1 MVAIGTS
8 SLSLVP
14 ARAARWHEGSDSV
27 RLNAH
32 RYGKSRVRVLKVLRD
47 GDLHTIKELSARV
60 LLEGEFDRSFTAAD
74 NADVVATDTMK
85 NTINVL
91 AHDHLGAE
99 NEPFAKR
106 VSEHFLGRYVQI
118 SRVRVTLDERVWTRL
133 NHPHSFTHSDVA
145 QPFTRIVAD
154 AGEPRRIRHESGLRN
169 LVILKST
176 GSGFEGFH
184 RDDLTTLPETGDRI
198 LASAMRATWRW
209 AEDSEPNSYK
219 AANRAIVDAMLV
231 PFAERYSPSVQA
243 TLFEMAGAALEA
255 CPEITRVKLV
265 MPNLHCLPIDLRPFG
280 RTNDRT
286 LFVPTDEP
294 HGYIEATV
302 SR

>member
-1 MVAIGTS
+1 VK
-8 SLSLVP
+8 
-14 ARAARWHEGSDSV
+14 
-27 RLNAH
+27 LNTH
-32 RYGKSRVRVLKVLRD
+32 RYGKSRVRVLKVLRG
-47 GDLHTIKELSARV
+47 GDARTGDVHTIKELSARV
-60 LLEGEFDRSFTAAD
+60 LLEGDFDRSFTAAD
-74 NADVVATDTMK
+74 NAGVVATDTMK

-99 NEPFAKR
+99 NEPFARR

-133 NHPHSFTHSDVA
+133 DHPHSFVHSDVA
-145 QPFTRIVAD
+145 RPFTRVVAD
-154 AGEPRRIRHESGLRN
+154 AGARVRHESGVRN

-184 RDDLTTLPETGDRI
+184 RDDLTTLPETDDRI
-198 LASAMRATWRW
+198 LASSMRAAWRW
-209 AEDSEPNSYK
+209 AEDREPASYA
-219 AANRAIVDAMLV
+219 AANRAIVDAMLA

-243 TLFEMAGAALEA
+243 TLFAMAGAALEA
-255 CPEITRVKLV
+255 CAEITRVTLA

>member
-1 MVAIGTS
+1 LK
-8 SLSLVP
+8 LS
-14 ARAARWHEGSDSV
+14 
-27 RLNAH
+27 AH

-99 NEPFAKR
+99 NEPFARR

-145 QPFTRIVAD
+145 QPFTRVIAD
-154 AGEPRRIRHESGLRN
+154 ADTSSDSGAGAGAGAGRPRPGRLRQESGVRN

-184 RDDLTTLPETGDRI
+184 RDDLTTLPETSDRI
-198 LASAMRATWRW
+198 LASAVRATWRW
-209 AEDSEPNSYK
+209 ADDREPASYN

-243 TLFEMAGAALEA
+243 TLFEMAGAALDV

-265 MPNLHCLPIDLRPFG
+265 MPNLHCLPIDLRQFG

>member
-1 MVAIGTS
+1 MKE
-8 SLSLVP
+8 
-14 ARAARWHEGSDSV
+14 RSV

-74 NADVVATDTMK
+74 NAEVVATDTMK

-99 NEPFAKR
+99 NEPFARR

-118 SRVRVTLDERVWTRL
+118 SRVRVTLHERVWTRL

-145 QPFTRIVAD
+145 QPFTRVIAQSE
-154 AGEPRRIRHESGLRN
+154 AGGDETGDRRPRRFRHESGVRN

-184 RDDLTTLPETGDRI
+184 RDDLTTLPETADRI
-198 LASAMRATWRW
+198 LASAVRATWRW

-243 TLFEMAGAALEA
+243 TLFEMAGAALDA
-255 CPEITRVKLV
+255 CPEITRVTLV

-286 LFVPTDEP
+286 LFVPTNEP

>member
-1 MVAIGTS
+1 MKE
-8 SLSLVP
+8 
-14 ARAARWHEGSDSV
+14 RSV

-47 GDLHTIKELSARV
+47 GDRHTIKELSARV

-91 AHDHLGAE
+91 AHDHLGVE
-99 NEPFAKR
+99 SEPFARR
-106 VSEHFLGRYVQI
+106 VSEHFLERYVQI
-118 SRVRVTLDERVWTRL
+118 SRVRVTLEERLWTRL

-145 QPFTRIVAD
+145 RPFTRVVAD
-154 AGEPRRIRHESGLRN
+154 AGKPRRMRHESGVRN

-184 RDDLTTLPETGDRI
+184 RDDLTTLPETDDRI
-198 LASAMRATWRW
+198 LATAVKATWRW
-209 AEDSEPNSYK
+209 AEDREPTGYRV
-219 AANRAIVDAMLV
+219 ANRAIVDAMLV

-243 TLFEMAGAALEA
+243 TLFEMAGAALDA
-255 CPEITRVKLV
+255 CAEITRVTLV

-286 LFVPTDEP
+286 LFVPTNEP

>member
-1 MVAIGTS
+1 M
-8 SLSLVP
+8 
-14 ARAARWHEGSDSV
+14 

-60 LLEGEFDRSFTAAD
+60 LLEGEFDRSFTDAD

-91 AHDHLGAE
+91 AHDHLGSE
-99 NEPFAKR
+99 SEPFARR

-133 NHPHSFTHSDVA
+133 NHAHSFTHSSVVR
-145 QPFTRIVAD
+145 PFTRLVAD
-154 AGEPRRIRHESGLRN
+154 SETGGEETGDRRPRRVRHESGVRN
-169 LVILKST
+169 LIILKST

-184 RDDLTTLPETGDRI
+184 RDDLTTLPETSDRI
-198 LASAMRATWRW
+198 LASAVRATWRW
-209 AEDSEPNSYK
+209 AEDREPASYA

-243 TLFEMAGAALEA
+243 TLFEMAGAALDA
-255 CPEITRVKLV
+255 CPEITRVTLV

-280 RTNDRT
+280 RANDRT

>member
-1 MVAIGTS
+1 VK
-8 SLSLVP
+8 LS
-14 ARAARWHEGSDSV
+14 
-27 RLNAH
+27 AH
-32 RYGKSRVRVLKVLRD
+32 RYGKSRVRVLKVLRE
-47 GDLHTIKELSARV
+47 GDVRAGGVHAIKELSARV
-60 LLEGEFDRSFTAAD
+60 LLEGRFDRSFTAAD

-91 AHDHLGAE
+91 AHDHLGTE
-99 NEPFAKR
+99 NEPFARR

-133 NHPHSFTHSDVA
+133 NHPYSFAHSDVA
-145 QPFTRIVAD
+145 RPFTRVVAD
-154 AGEPRRIRHESGLRN
+154 AGERGRVRHESGVRN

-184 RDDLTTLPETGDRI
+184 RDDLTTLAETDDRI
-198 LASAMRATWRW
+198 LASAVRAAWRW
-209 AEDSEPNSYK
+209 AEDKAPASYS

-255 CPEITRVKLV
+255 CPEITRVTLV

>member
-1 MVAIGTS
+1 VK
-8 SLSLVP
+8 
-14 ARAARWHEGSDSV
+14 
-27 RLNAH
+27 LNAH
-32 RYGKSRVRVLKVLRD
+32 RYGKSRVRVLKVLRE
-47 GDLHTIKELSARV
+47 GDARTGAAHMIKELSARV
-60 LLEGEFDRSFTAAD
+60 LLEGRFERSFTDAD

-99 NEPFAKR
+99 NERFARR

-118 SRVRVTLDERVWTRL
+118 SRVRVRLDERVWTRL
-133 NHPHSFTHSDVA
+133 NHPHSFMQSDVA
-145 QPFTRIVAD
+145 RPFTRVIAD
-154 AGEPRRIRHESGLRN
+154 AGERQRIRHESGVRN
-169 LVILKST
+169 LILLKST

-184 RDDLTTLPETGDRI
+184 RDELTTLAETDDRI
-198 LASAMRATWRW
+198 LASAVRASWRW
-209 AEDSEPNSYK
+209 AEDREPASYC

-255 CPEITRVKLV
+255 CPEITRVTLV

-280 RTNDRT
+280 KTNDKT

>member
-1 MVAIGTS
+1 MK
-8 SLSLVP
+8 
-14 ARAARWHEGSDSV
+14 
-27 RLNAH
+27 LNAH

-99 NEPFAKR
+99 NEPFARR

-145 QPFTRIVAD
+145 RPFTRVVARTSE
-154 AGEPRRIRHESGLRN
+154 AGGDETGDRRPRRMRHESGVRN

-184 RDDLTTLPETGDRI
+184 RDDLTTLPETDDRI
-198 LASAMRATWRW
+198 LASAVRATWRW
-209 AEDSEPNSYK
+209 AEDREPASYR

-243 TLFEMAGAALEA
+243 TLFEMAGAALDA
-255 CPEITRVKLV
+255 CAEITRVTLV

>member
-1 MVAIGTS
+1 VK
-8 SLSLVP
+8 LS
-14 ARAARWHEGSDSV
+14 
-27 RLNAH
+27 AH

-47 GDLHTIKELSARV
+47 GDTHTIKELSARV

-91 AHDHLGAE
+91 AHDHLGME
-99 NEPFAKR
+99 NERFARR

-118 SRVRVTLDERVWTRL
+118 SRVRVRLDERVWNRL
-133 NHPHSFTHSDVA
+133 DHPHSFVQSDVA
-145 QPFTRIVAD
+145 RPFTRVVAD
-154 AGEPRRIRHESGLRN
+154 ADKGGDETGDRRPRRIRHESGVRN
-169 LVILKST
+169 LIILKST

-184 RDDLTTLPETGDRI
+184 RDDLTTLPETDDRI
-198 LASAMRATWRW
+198 LASAVKATWRW
-209 AEDSEPNSYK
+209 AEDREPASYC
-219 AANRAIVDAMLV
+219 AANRAIVDAMLK

-243 TLFEMAGAALEA
+243 TLFEMAVAALEA
-255 CPEITRVKLV
+255 CPEITRVTLV